1 MSKKLVYIITKTET
15 GGAQKWIKEQKQL
28 LSKCFDIYLI
38 TSEPGWLSE
47 QFTED
52 HVFYVKDIL
61 SFKSIFASYKIAKIL
76 RKLNASV
83 VINNSAN
90 AGLHGRLAKLY
101 YYHRSIYVSHGWSCI
116 YNGGRL
122 SKIFCLIERILAVL
136 TDKILCVSKRDFEKE
151 NQQIGISEK
160 KLVTITNGIMPLRPR
175 TCDRLNGE
183 LNLVFVGRMIPP
195 KRPDLLLYVVSQ
207 FSNVKIDMIGDGPL
221 LEGLRHKYGS
231 FKNIRFLGEIK
242 NFDGFYKYDAFVLT
256 SDSEGLPMSALEAA
270 SAGLPMLLSDVGGCS
285 ELIDNLNPNG
295 ILYNNEIESICEA
308 IKKLIR
314 DYPSYE
320 LFAKQ
325 QKERFSLLSK
335 YDEYLNLINGK

>member
-1 MSKKLVYIITKTET
+1 
-15 GGAQKWIKEQKQL
+15 
-28 LSKCFDIYLI
+28 
-38 TSEPGWLSE
+38 
-47 QFTED
+47 
-52 HVFYVKDIL
+52 
-61 SFKSIFASYKIAKIL
+61 
-76 RKLNASV
+76 
-83 VINNSAN
+83 
-90 AGLHGRLAKLY
+90 
-101 YYHRSIYVSHGWSCI
+101 
-116 YNGGRL
+116 
-122 SKIFCLIERILAVL
+122 
-136 TDKILCVSKRDFEKE
+136 
-151 NQQIGISEK
+151 
-160 KLVTITNGIMPLRPR
+160 LVTITNGIMPLRPR